1 MAKFKSGFIGERA
14 IIIPTP
20 IIADFEN
27 NTLGN
32 LLHITDIGYYPKA
45 CFHYRKRSKEEAKQ
59 YILIYC
65 VEGLGWFEIG
75 GIQQKINSNHFFI
88 LPKGK
93 AHSYG
98 SSKNNPWTIYW
109 IHFDG
114 EKADYFSLGFNKPTP
129 LIPEKDS
136 RIKERLYLFEEI
148 YSTLKNG
155 YSKSNLE
162 YSSSCLFHFLGSLK
176 FLSAYRESLSSKQL
190 ERNFIDDVVHFMHE
204 NIHKKLTLKDLANY
218 SNLSTSHF
226 SALFQKKT
234 GFSPL
239 HYFSNLKIQQSCHY
253 IDFTNMK
260 INQIC
265 TMMGFDD
272 PLYFSR
278 VFTKTMGISP
288 SEYRKK
294 KKG

>member
-1 MAKFKSGFIGERA
+1 MAKLKSGFFGERA

-20 IIADFEN
+20 IIEDLKN
-27 NTLGN
+27 DTLGS

-45 CFHYRKRSKEEAKQ
+45 YFHFRKRSEEEAKQ

-65 VEGLGWFEIG
+65 VEGFGWFEIDG
-75 GIQQKINSNHFFI
+75 TRQKVSADHFFI

-98 SSKNNPWTIYW
+98 SNSNSPWTIYW

-129 LIPEKDS
+129 VIPEKDS

-155 YSKSNLE
+155 YSKSNIE
-162 YSSSCLFHFLGSLK
+162 YSISSLFHFLGSLK
-176 FLSAYRESLSSKQL
+176 FLSAYRESLSLKQS
-190 ERNFIDDVVHFMHE
+190 ERNFIDDAVHFMHE

-218 SNLSTSHF
+218 SKLSTSHF
-226 SALFQKKT
+226 SALFQLKT

-239 HYFSNLKIQQSCHY
+239 NYFSQLKIQQSCHY
-253 IDFTNMK
+253 IDFTDMK
-260 INQIC
+260 INKIC
-265 TMMGFDD
+265 IMMGFDD

-278 VFTKTMGISP
+278 VFTKIMGISP
-288 SEYRKK
+288 TEYRKK